1 MERLRRSDAGM
12 TLIELMFACGILA
25 MALSMIFGSLIGI
38 SVVGRLSESRTAAT
52 TTLASLIE
60 DIQSMSFN
68 ELIAYVPPPV
78 EGPGVSHTVE
88 VACVVA
94 GEANEE
100 GLDDEV
106 ATVPLP
112 IPSSYEGPLPNP
124 LEVRVT
130 LTWHEANG
138 FTFQAT
144 ASTLRGR

>member
-1 MERLRRSDAGM
+1 MKKIRRTEAGM

-25 MALSMIFGSLIGI
+25 MTLSMIFSSLIGI
-38 SVVGRLSESRTAAT
+38 SVIGRLSESRTTAS

-68 ELIAYVPPPV
+68 DLVAYVPPPI

-88 VACVVA
+88 VECVVDA
-94 GEANEE
+94 EAEEE
-100 GLDDEV
+100 GLEEA

-112 IPSSYEGPLPNP
+112 IPADYDGPLPNP
-124 LEVRVT
+124 LEVRVK

-138 FTFQAT
+138 FTFQAS